1 MSRPVDDPRRAKLA
15 KKYRLPASKL
25 RASRMPSRFI
35 DQLAACKSEA
45 ARRILL
51 GKSK

>member
-1 MSRPVDDPRRAKLA
+1 MSRPVDDPRRAQLIKDYGA
-15 KKYRLPASKL
+15 TKNIL
-25 RASRMPSRFI
+25 RHDRYPRRVI

-51 GKSK
+51 GKSR